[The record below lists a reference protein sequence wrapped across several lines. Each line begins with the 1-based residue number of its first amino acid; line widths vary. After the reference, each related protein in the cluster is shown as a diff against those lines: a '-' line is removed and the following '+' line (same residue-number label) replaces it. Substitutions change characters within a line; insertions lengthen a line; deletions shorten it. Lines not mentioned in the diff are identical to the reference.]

1 MQAGYQFCPH
11 HVSHYLG
18 MDVHDTPLMPRAL
31 RMLPGMVCTV
41 EPGIYVAQDRKDVP
55 KEFRGIGIRIE
66 DDVLITSDNNV
77 EVLTA
82 ECVKERDEIENI
94 FLAKR

>member
-1 MQAGYQFCPH
+1 
-11 HVSHYLG
+11 
-18 MDVHDTPLMPRAL
+18 
-31 RMLPGMVCTV
+31 MVCTV
-41 EPGIYVAQDRKDVP
+41 EPGIYIGHDREDVP

-82 ECVKERDEIENI
+82 ECVKERGEIENL
-94 FLAKR
+94 FLTKR